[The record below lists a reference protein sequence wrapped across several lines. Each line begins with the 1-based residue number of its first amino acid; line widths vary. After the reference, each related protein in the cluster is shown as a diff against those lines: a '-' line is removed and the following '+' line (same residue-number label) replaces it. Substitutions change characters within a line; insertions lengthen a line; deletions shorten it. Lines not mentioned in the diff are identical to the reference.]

1 MLLNIP
7 KGKKYKQINLDLSLI
22 LYTKINS
29 KGILDLNVKHAAI
42 KLLGK
47 QIKKKKKSLGSRARQ
62 RILRPDTK
70 SAIHKMEKLI

>member
-47 QIKKKKKSLGSRARQ
+47 QIKKKKNLWDLELGKEFLDLTPKVQ
-62 RILRPDTK
+62 FIK
-70 SAIHKMEKLI
+70 WKN

>member
-29 KGILDLNVKHAAI
+29 KGILDLNVKHAII

-47 QIKKKKKSLGSRARQ
+47 QIKKKKSLGSRARQ

-70 SAIHKMEKLI
+70 SAIHKTEKLI